1 VITQET
7 IFGISTSGEIAYEK
21 RFGTLTEDEW
31 LEVVRVLFSR

>member
-7 IFGISTSGEIAYEK
+7 IFGISTSGEIVYEK

-31 LEVVRVLFSR
+31 LRIVEKLS

>member
-7 IFGISTSGEIAYEK
+7 IFGISTSGEIVYEK